1 MTVAVFPGTFDPITN
16 GHVDLAVRAAKL
28 FDRVIIAVNDGGD
41 RARKQALFTADE
53 RVRLVAES
61 VADCPNI
68 VVDRFNGLLV
78 DYAHRVGA
86 QAIVRGLRA
95 VSDFEYELGMAHI
108 NHMLNDAVEIVC
120 LMTSSAYSFI
130 HANLVR
136 EVALLGGDVS
146 ALVPPNVSQ
155 ALSDKVATLQM
166 RG

>member
-1 MTVAVFPGTFDPITN
+1 MTLAVFPGTFDPVTD
-16 GHVDLAVRAAKL
+16 GHVDVAIRAARL
-28 FDRVIIAVNDGGD
+28 FGKVIVAVNDGGD
-41 RARKQALFTADE
+41 RTRKQSLFTADE
-53 RVRLVAES
+53 RVALFAAA
-61 VADCPNI
+61 VADYPNI

-108 NHMLNDAVEIVC
+108 NHTLNDAVEIVC
-120 LMTSSAYSFI
+120 LMTSSAHSFI

-146 ALVPPNVSQ
+146 GLVPPHVYRALQEKIAALQ
-155 ALSDKVATLQM
+155 AK
-166 RG
+166 G

>member
-1 MTVAVFPGTFDPITN
+1 VTIAVFPGTFDPITN
-16 GHVDLAVRAAKL
+16 GHVDVAVRAARL
-28 FDRVIIAVNDGGD
+28 FDRLIIAVNDGGD
-41 RARKQALFTADE
+41 RARKQSLFSADE
-53 RVRLVAES
+53 RVRLAAES
-61 VADCPNI
+61 VAGQPNI

-108 NHMLNDAVEIVC
+108 NHMLDNAVEIVC
-120 LMTSSAYSFI
+120 LMTSSAHSFI

-146 ALVPPNVSQ
+146 ALVPPNVSR
-155 ALSDKVATLQM
+155 ALGEKLAMLQV